1 MKKALILAVAML
13 LLLSAVGCSSKTNM
27 DEIGYKVGMASYTST
42 DKSMPS
48 TPTANGKGSVCTT
61 YVTLVLDKGDVIKRA
76 YIDEVET
83 KVYFNSSGQLVE
95 GSSGEVKSKR
105 ELGDAYN
112 MKPASPIG
120 KEWYEQINSLEKYL
134 EGKKVSDIVAG
145 AGAGTMSRM
154 SSGSNAYQR
163 STDSNV
169 SSGSVGASSDT
180 MNSSGASSVL
190 PENSGINSDGSSIA
204 PATSPDGDIPGSMQG
219 IKWQEDLKTSV
230 TIDLTNIQMAI
241 KRAYEVAK

>member
-13 LLLSAVGCSSKTNM
+13 LLLSAVGCSSKPNM

-61 YVTLVLDKGDVIKRA
+61 YVTLVLDKDDVIKRA

-83 KVYFNSSGQLVE
+83 KVYFNASGQLVE

-145 AGAGTMSRM
+145 AGTMSRM

-163 STDSNV
+163 STDSNL
-169 SSGSVGASSDT
+169 SSGSAGVNSGT

-190 PENSGINSDGSSIA
+190 PENSGVNSDGSSSIA
-204 PATSPDGDIPGSMQG
+204 PATSPDGEIPGSMQG